1 MEEVTIG
8 IAFIAGI
15 FSFLSPC
22 VLPLVPGYISY
33 ISGISL
39 DELEKGAGHKKVLVR
54 SGFIS
59 IFFVLGFSVVF
70 IAMGASAS
78 AIGRLLARHIYVF
91 MKIAGVIIFI
101 LGLHLSGVFKIP
113 ILNYQKKINVDKTK
127 PGFLGAFIVGLAF
140 AFGWTPCIGPIL
152 GGILTMAAA
161 EETITRGIVLLLFY
175 SLGLGIPFVIT
186 GFAIGA
192 FMRFFE
198 KYKKFIKWGEVIA
211 GVLLMVLGVL
221 IFFDKLKMVPAL
233 FSSVTS

>member
-1 MEEVTIG
+1 MDEVTIG

-39 DELEKGAGHKKVLVR
+39 EELEKGEGHKKVLLR
-54 SGFIS
+54 SGFLS
-59 IFFVLGFSVVF
+59 VFFVLGFSVVF

-78 AIGRLLARHIYVF
+78 AIGKLLARHMHLF
-91 MKIAGVIIFI
+91 MRIAGIIIFI
-101 LGLHLSGVFKIP
+101 LGLHLTGIFRIP
-113 ILNYQKKINVDKTK
+113 VLNYQKKISVEKVK
-127 PGFLGAFIVGLAF
+127 PGFFGAFVVGLAF

-161 EETITRGIVLLLFY
+161 EKTMARGVILLLCY
-175 SLGLGIPFVIT
+175 SLGLGIPFIIT
-186 GFAIGA
+186 GFAIGV

-198 KYKKFIKWGEVIA
+198 KYKKFIRWGEVIA
-211 GVLLMVLGVL
+211 GVLLIALGVL
-221 IFFDKLKMVPAL
+221 IFFDKLRMVPTL
-233 FSSVTS
+233 FSSIAS